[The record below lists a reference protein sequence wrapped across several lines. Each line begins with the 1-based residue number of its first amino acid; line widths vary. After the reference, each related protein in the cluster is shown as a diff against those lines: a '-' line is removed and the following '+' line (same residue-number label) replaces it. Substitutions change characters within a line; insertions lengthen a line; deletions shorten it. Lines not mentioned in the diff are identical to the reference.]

1 MGRHE
6 QREQVFKLLFR
17 VEFHSPEDMPEQLA
31 LFRENNEE
39 VPSWQDADAIAA
51 RFEKIKDKIP
61 ELDKLLNENTE
72 GWDTTRV
79 GKVELAVLRLGAYE
93 LRYDDDIPDGVA
105 INEAVEIA
113 KRLEQLGAGY
123 LAVSNIDECEELR
136 DSGVTLPILMLG
148 FTPADQTA
156 RILQLHMTQAVQSY
170 AIAKEFS
177 DRAVTLGGKM
187 TVHIKLDT
195 GMGRLGF
202 SCDEAHFDA
211 SLRDILRVLE
221 LPGLDIEGVF
231 THFSVS
237 DEDTTESVEFTKL
250 QHERFARMIEKVETQ
265 SGFRF
270 QLHHCCNAGGIAS
283 YPEWAWDMV
292 RCGIILYGSGD
303 LAEKMGMQPVM
314 SLKTRVAT
322 IKDFAAGEPISY
334 GRTYFT
340 QRPSRIAVLPI
351 GYADGLHRALST
363 QIEVLTPYGRAKQVG
378 RICMDLCM
386 IDVTDLPQV
395 KSGDEVEIFGEHI
408 LCADDAALCDT
419 IPYELMCAV
428 SKRVP
433 RVYRL
438 NGVPVD
444 KNLQPL

>member
-1 MGRHE
+1 MESTLKRTWAEIDLDHLTHNFEVIRRRVGDK
-6 QREQVFKLLFR
+6 VKLLG
-17 VEFHSPEDMPEQLA
+17 V
-31 LFRENNEE
+31 
-39 VPSWQDADAIAA
+39 VKAD
-51 RFEKIKDKIP
+51 
-61 ELDKLLNENTE
+61 
-72 GWDTTRV
+72 GY
-79 GKVELAVLRLGAYE
+79 GHG
-93 LRYDDDIPDGVA
+93 
-105 INEAVEIA
+105 AVEIA

-170 AIAKEFS
+170 DIAKEFS
-177 DRAVTLGGKM
+177 DRAIALGGKM
-187 TVHIKLDT
+187 TVHVKLDT

-237 DEDTTESVEFTKL
+237 DEDTAESVEFTKL

-270 QLHHCCNAGGIAS
+270 QLHHCCNAGGIVS

-340 QRPSRIAVLPI
+340 PHCGPAHRLRRRSAP
-351 GYADGLHRALST
+351 RALESDRSAHALWPR
-363 QIEVLTPYGRAKQVG
+363 QAGRAHLHGYVHDRRDRPPAGEVRRRG
-378 RICMDLCM
+378 RDLRRAHPLRGRC
-386 IDVTDLPQV
+386 
-395 KSGDEVEIFGEHI
+395 
-408 LCADDAALCDT
+408 CALR
-419 IPYELMCAV
+419 YH
-428 SKRVP
+428 
-433 RVYRL
+433 
-438 NGVPVD
+438 
-444 KNLQPL
+444 PL